1 MHSVL
6 STQRKTETEALN
18 MPALWR
24 DGKSPVLLSAPSTPS
39 KITQTANGKGKRR
52 EEVSPKI
59 SL

>member
-1 MHSVL
+1 
-6 STQRKTETEALN
+6 